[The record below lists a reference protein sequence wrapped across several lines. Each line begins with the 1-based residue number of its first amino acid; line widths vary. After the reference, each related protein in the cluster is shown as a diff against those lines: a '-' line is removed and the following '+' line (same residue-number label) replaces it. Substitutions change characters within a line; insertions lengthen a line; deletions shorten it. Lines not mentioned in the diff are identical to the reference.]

1 MSAPPAASSTLL
13 GYQMIGRSTLDG
25 KRPVGFRPVGRRAWR
40 DSPAAL
46 EAVAGRH
53 LRPRLAVV
61 LGRDVVPGT
70 APGAVFLA
78 LAGCCL
84 VIEVVDGG
92 GAIAGAFVG
101 ERLLEP
107 EADGTVTL
115 FGPAGVSVGEPAS
128 VADVVAQVSW
138 LAAAAAGLPA
148 GRLVFPVPARP
159 AEPLPVAAGVWQADG
174 PDGSTLAV
182 TVTP

>member
-1 MSAPPAASSTLL
+1 
-13 GYQMIGRSTLDG
+13 
-25 KRPVGFRPVGRRAWR
+25 
-40 DSPAAL
+40 
-46 EAVAGRH
+46 
-53 LRPRLAVV
+53 
-61 LGRDVVPGT
+61 
-70 APGAVFLA
+70 
-78 LAGCCL
+78 
-84 VIEVVDGG
+84 
-92 GAIAGAFVG
+92 
-101 ERLLEP
+101 
-107 EADGTVTL
+107 
-115 FGPAGVSVGEPAS
+115 